1 MSFDILGD
9 KMFDR
14 VNKSL
19 LAENI
24 LTYDMGIV
32 AGVSGGADSIAMLD
46 ILYKLS
52 EIYNI
57 YIKVVHVNHG
67 IRGKE
72 AKRDA
77 DFVESICQK
86 YSLDY
91 KLINVDASAYS
102 RDNKMSIEEAGRN
115 LRYKY
120 FYEEVKFIKSIKK
133 ISNIRIAIAHNK
145 DDNAETILMN
155 LVRGSGLKGLAGIKL
170 KRDIIIRP
178 LLSISRKEIEEYI
191 RENGLSYIT
200 DSSNLGNDYTRNRI
214 RHNIVPELVNN
225 INKKSVD
232 NIVRAGKFIEMAD
245 EYISLEAK
253 VFCEKYLLKKDD
265 SIYIKDE
272 DIYSKSKILRAYI
285 FKNILE
291 GLSKSAKDIAA
302 AHIEDI
308 DKLRHLKTGKK
319 LSLPYNI
326 EARKDYSGIFLYKKE
341 DIKGEVI
348 FDIKKEK
355 NKIQTKILDYKPDI
369 DIPKSKYHKYFDYN
383 LSGENYEIRFRK
395 TGDYIYING
404 LGKKT
409 VKAYM
414 IDEKIPSAIRDR
426 IPLIANGS
434 HILWIIGYRISDY
447 YKINKNTEKILEI
460 RYRKGE

>member
-409 VKAYM
+409 VKSYM